1 MIRNIYTVPGIP
13 GILNIEVNFFASL
26 MQYKP
31 GGTGREF
38 WDVMCNEGSTVV
50 DLLNRFGVPSED
62 VKLIFING
70 LHAKDK
76 ALLKDGDRV
85 GIFPLVG
92 GG

>member
-1 MIRNIYTVPGIP
+1 MVKNRYTIP
-13 GILNIEVNFFASL
+13 VIVNIEVNFFASL
-26 MQYKP
+26 IQYKP
-31 GGTGREF
+31 KGAGREF
-38 WDVMCNEGSTVV
+38 WDVMCNEETTVA
-50 DLLNRFGVPSED
+50 DLLNRFGVPAEE